1 MCTLHPAHIQK
12 HFTSSCSTNP
22 QGPAQTG
29 NMEILITDKPR
40 ELRQSKTPEKLCQR
54 RVADYVLYD
63 GRNKMYSIV
72 GELKSVESEAESQNV
87 EQMIGLFRKN
97 QQAMLGFTCNPRA
110 ILPRILL
117 HRQGKLE
124 LLTLQPLSLDEQS
137 YLHSLHR
144 LATLFI
150 AFISIVNIA
159 L

>member
-1 MCTLHPAHIQK
+1 MHPAHIQK
-12 HFTSSCSTNP
+12 QFTSSCSTNP
-22 QGPAQTG
+22 QGPAQPG

-72 GELKSVESEAESQNV
+72 GESKSVESEAESQNV

-97 QQAMLGFTCNPRA
+97 QQAMLGFICNPRA

-150 AFISIVNIA
+150 AFISSVNIA

>member
-1 MCTLHPAHIQK
+1 MMAATKCTP
-12 HFTSSCSTNP
+12 
-22 QGPAQTG
+22 
-29 NMEILITDKPR
+29 
-40 ELRQSKTPEKLCQR
+40 
-54 RVADYVLYD
+54 
-63 GRNKMYSIV
+63 
-72 GELKSVESEAESQNV
+72 ELKSVESEAESQNV
-87 EQMIGLFRKN
+87 EQLIGLFHKN

-110 ILPRILL
+110 IIPRILL
-117 HRQGKLE
+117 HRQGLLE